1 MLEGQVIPEGQLEAH
16 SPFELRVNPGP
27 ALAESDVRTAL
38 ATGDMGFLHSF
49 TTGATVDGPGVRVVA
64 WTSGCMWRCRY
75 CHNPDTWTMSNG
87 IPISIE
93 KATEE
98 LRKYRYGL
106 KVMAGGFTLSG
117 GEPLMQHRFAAKL
130 FAAAHGMGI
139 HTALDTNGYY
149 GDRLSDAE
157 LETIDLVLLDLK
169 TWDPERHKQLTGV
182 DNAATLAFARR
193 LAARAA
199 ADLGALRAGALVD
212 RRSRG
217 RREDRGIRRVAR
229 QRGACRRA
237 AVPPDG
243 TVQVAQAGPRVHAR
257 GRAAAGRRSGRAGL
271 RPVSRRRA
279 RGPLTRGRRWSRH
292 SSPPGASWRCA
303 WPSMPAAWR
312 ALCVSCAASPL
323 SRSPHGSGPRRGCS
337 CSSPPGWCSCT
348 SLEIAVWAAFYAWKG
363 AMADMHVGPVL
374 QRRHLHDHRL
384 W

>member
-1 MLEGQVIPEGQLEAH
+1 MVEGQVIPEGQLEAH
-16 SPFELRVNPGP
+16 SPFELRINPGP

-93 KATEE
+93 KAAEE

-130 FAAAHGMGI
+130 FAAAQGMGI

-157 LETIDLVLLDLK
+157 LQTIDLVLLDLK

-193 LAARAA
+193 LAARGRPIWVRYVLVPSLTDDLEDVAKTAA
-199 ADLGALRAGALVD
+199 FAASLGNVERVD
-212 RRSRG
+212 VLPFHQMG
-217 RREDRGIRRVAR
+217 RFKWHKLGLEYTLEDA
-229 QRGACRRA
+229 QPP
-237 AVPPDG
+237 AVD
-243 TVQVAQAGPRVHAR
+243 VVEQVCGLFRD
-257 GRAAAGRRSGRAGL
+257 AGL
-271 RPVSRRRA
+271 QT
-279 RGPLTRGRRWSRH
+279 L
-292 SSPPGASWRCA
+292 
-303 WPSMPAAWR
+303 
-312 ALCVSCAASPL
+312 
-323 SRSPHGSGPRRGCS
+323 
-337 CSSPPGWCSCT
+337 
-348 SLEIAVWAAFYAWKG
+348 
-363 AMADMHVGPVL
+363 
-374 QRRHLHDHRL
+374 
-384 W
+384 

>member
-16 SPFELRVNPGP
+16 NPFELRVNPGP
-27 ALAESDVRTAL
+27 ALPESDVRTAL

-93 KATEE
+93 RATEE

-117 GEPLMQHRFAAKL
+117 GEPLMQHRFATKL

-149 GDRLSDAE
+149 GERLTDAD

-169 TWDPERHKQLTGV
+169 TWDAERHKQLTGV

-193 LAARAA
+193 LAARERPIWVRYVLVPSLTDDLEDVAKTAA
-199 ADLGALRAGALVD
+199 F
-212 RRSRG
+212 
-217 RREDRGIRRVAR
+217 
-229 QRGACRRA
+229 A
-237 AVPPDG
+237 ASLG
-243 TVQVAQAGPRVHAR
+243 TVERVDVLPFHQMGRFKWHKLGLEYTLEDAQPPAVEVVEQICRLFR
-257 GRAAAGRRSGRAGL
+257 EAGL
-271 RPVSRRRA
+271 E
-279 RGPLTRGRRWSRH
+279 TH
-292 SSPPGASWRCA
+292 
-303 WPSMPAAWR
+303 
-312 ALCVSCAASPL
+312 
-323 SRSPHGSGPRRGCS
+323 
-337 CSSPPGWCSCT
+337 
-348 SLEIAVWAAFYAWKG
+348 
-363 AMADMHVGPVL
+363 
-374 QRRHLHDHRL
+374 
-384 W
+384 